1 MIGTRAFN
9 EIKAQ
14 RILGKTDIPKIRIVY
29 NDHQL
34 GLNRIKEIKAE
45 IKQLSINFALA
56 KRY

>member
-1 MIGTRAFN
+1 M
-9 EIKAQ
+9 EPEHLMK
-14 RILGKTDIPKIRIVY
+14 LKHKEYKWEKTDIPKIRIVY